1 MTKQFFLPALMLAA
15 LALAGSAAA
24 QRAAKAPESAP
35 PVPAPN
41 EAAPGTPAGPGFFGR
56 MMGVLDQSKNDE
68 GNVDIGKAADSCAE
82 LVQTEIAKA
91 DANGDGRI
99 DREELESVSIFRRP
113 GFPGPSGPGGPFA
126 GPRGQG
132 GPFPDPLADART
144 EDGKIDLS
152 KLPEQMPEPFRK
164 SLTDADTD
172 GDGFL
177 SAEERA
183 ASMNRFRDPF
193 ADARTEDGK
202 LDLSKLPEQM
212 PEPFKQ
218 GLIDADADGDGFLS
232 GEEQAASMNRFQGPP
247 RRPEGRPDGLPPRRG
262 RGGRNGEG
270 NRPPRPNR
278 EAGGPRRPA
287 GPMSAVFDAI
297 NSAKDEDGAIPAADK
312 VAESVRN
319 AVADSMKKADKN
331 GDGVLSEEEVR
342 DLFPQPPRGERGRR
356 GRGPGQRP
364 ER

>member
-24 QRAAKAPESAP
+24 QRAAKAPESTP

-183 ASMNRFRDPF
+183 ASMNRFRDPL

-218 GLIDADADGDGFLS
+218 GLSDADADGD
-232 GEEQAASMNRFQGPP
+232 
-247 RRPEGRPDGLPPRRG
+247 D
-262 RGGRNGEG
+262 
-270 NRPPRPNR
+270 
-278 EAGGPRRPA
+278 
-287 GPMSAVFDAI
+287 VF
-297 NSAKDEDGAIPAADK
+297 PL
-312 VAESVRN
+312 V
-319 AVADSMKKADKN
+319 
-331 GDGVLSEEEVR
+331 
-342 DLFPQPPRGERGRR
+342 
-356 GRGPGQRP
+356 
-364 ER
+364 